1 MNTTRT
7 VATIA
12 VLALVSAA
20 QAEPQEFLPT
30 KDLRLMCHTEEQDAN
45 GGQSTRLRT
54 TSLERSGAEFPVMDF
69 DHAALKAFLDEN
81 KGKKVTAKL
90 VLVIREVAG
99 VQDAPVK
106 LEAAAVDSAV
116 DWNEGE
122 GNQVKAKKG
131 EACYAAAQAE
141 EKKWA
146 TADGKEVAS
155 FLELVQKDGQ
165 PTGLVNGKGADVAK
179 DAADKTVEIVL
190 DEAFLKHLATDAKC
204 RGLFLFLRDK
214 TARIDVFSRE
224 QNAKTPK
231 LILSAE

>member
-1 MNTTRT
+1 MKRAIT
-7 VATIA
+7 VATIGM
-12 VLALVSAA
+12 LALAA
-20 QAEPQEFLPT
+20 GVRAEPQEFLPT
-30 KDLRLMCHTEEQDAN
+30 KDLRMMCHTEEQDFN

-54 TSLERSGAEFPVMDF
+54 TGLERSGAEFPVMDF
-69 DHAALKAFLDEN
+69 DHAALKTFLEAN
-81 KGKKVTAKL
+81 KDKKVTAKL

-106 LEAAAVDSAV
+106 LEAATVDAAA

-131 EACYAAAQAE
+131 EACYNAAQLD

-146 TADGKEVAS
+146 TADGKEVDN
-155 FLELVQKDGQ
+155 FLALVQKDGQ
-165 PTGLVNGKGADVAK
+165 PTGKVNSKGAEVAK

-190 DEAFLKHLATDAKC
+190 DEAFLKHLATNAKC

-214 TARIDVFSRE
+214 SARVDLFSRE
-224 QNAKTPK
+224 QQAKTPK
-231 LILSAE
+231 LVLSAE